1 MNNTQLTADQT
12 DQELSM
18 DDLSAVNGGGPAA
31 VAGWVVLNALTGGI
45 PAMIDLSNGSPHLTE
60 LQNTKY

>member
-12 DQELSM
+12 HQELSM

-31 VAGWVVLNALTGGI
+31 VAGWVALNALTGAI
-45 PAMIDLSNGSPHLTE
+45 PAMIDLANGSPHLTE

>member
-1 MNNTQLTADQT
+1 MNNTHLTAEQT

-31 VAGWVVLNALTGGI
+31 VAGWVALNAVTGGI
-45 PAMIDLSNGSPHLTE
+45 PAMIDLANGSPHLTE